1 MPGRVQGGLNAL
13 SRFEVWPERRD
24 GLRCRL
30 RHHVSERAFA
40 EIIQMI
46 EVQAGLCITEIR
58 VTVDWA
64 KRSEGAISANCTIV
78 HAHNA
83 STSDGQGTLRAAYST
98 ESPGDGLSPSQD

>member
-1 MPGRVQGGLNAL
+1 MSNVSDEFARYA
-13 SRFEVWPERRD
+13 RAERQFCD
-24 GLRCRL
+24 EAAP
-30 RHHVSERAFA
+30 VVA

-83 STSDGQGTLRAAYST
+83 STSDGHGTLRAAYST
-98 ESPGDGLSPSQD
+98 ETPGDGLSPSQD